1 MADTNFDVVI
11 IGSGP
16 GGYVAAVRAGQLGKK
31 VACVERAE
39 LGGVCLNWG
48 CIPTKTL
55 INDAHFYKE
64 MITQG
69 PKVGLQVDASKFQ
82 WAKVVERS
90 RGVAATLSKGIDFL
104 FKKAKVQQF
113 KGSAFIPKAGV
124 VEVKN
129 EKGEVIE
136 TLQARNILIC
146 TGARNKEIPGG
157 AIKADG
163 ERIIT
168 SREAMVLKEIPQRLC
183 IIGAGAI
190 GVEFAYI
197 YHEFGSKITLVEM
210 LPHILPVED
219 EEVSD
224 RLKTVFTRRGM
235 DIRTSTRTEKVEVTP
250 TGVKVTVTDLATKQT
265 STIEA
270 DKVLLAIGVTGNIE
284 GLFAP
289 NCTPLIEKG
298 HLKVAK
304 DFQTSIA
311 GIYAAGDVIGPP
323 WLAHVASFEAT
334 IAIERMFNINKREM
348 DYTTIPGGTY
358 CYPQVAS
365 VGLTEKQCKDRNLD
379 YEVGKYSFAA
389 SGKALAINQPE
400 GFVKLIFDKEH
411 GELLGAHILGADAT
425 EMIAELVLAK
435 RLEATKEEIYSTIHA
450 HPTLSEAVMD
460 AAASLGGGG
469 HE

>member
-1 MADTNFDVVI
+1 MADTNFDVII

-16 GGYVAAVRAGQLGKK
+16 GGYVAVVRAGQLGKK
-31 VACVERAE
+31 VACIERAE
-39 LGGVCLNWG
+39 LGGICLNWG

-69 PKVGLQVDASKFQ
+69 PKYGLQVDAAKLQ
-82 WAKVVERS
+82 WPKIVERS
-90 RGVAATLSKGIDFL
+90 RSVAATLSKGIDFL

-129 EKGEVIE
+129 DQGEVTD

-146 TGARNKEIPGG
+146 TGARNKEIPG
-157 AIKADG
+157 IKADG
-163 ERIIT
+163 ESIIT
-168 SREAMVLKEIPQRLC
+168 SREAMILKEIPPRLC

-224 RLKTVFTRRGM
+224 RLKTIFSHRGM
-235 DIRTSTRTEKVEVTP
+235 DIRTSTRTEKVERTA
-250 TGVKVTVTDLATKQT
+250 TGVKVTVTDLATNQT
-265 STIEA
+265 STLEA
-270 DKVLLAIGVTGNIE
+270 DKVLLSIGVTANIE

-289 NCTPLIEKG
+289 NCTPLLDKG
-298 HLKVAK
+298 HIKVAK

-365 VGLTEKQCKDRNLD
+365 VGLTEQQCKARNLD

-400 GFVKLIFDKEH
+400 GFVKLLFDKEH

-460 AAASLGGGG
+460 AAASLEGTGSQK
-469 HE
+469 